1 MSAWVQHCK
10 NYQQQNGCSYKDALK
25 GAKATYQKGGAR
37 KIAPTLVSAEAE
49 PSGASVF
56 NPPEEKLVQ
65 GSDEW
70 QKKKDDNSVQY
81 LEDLVK
87 RIELGEGD
95 YGKKKY
101 QKEYKV
107 GDITKLAKKKK
118 SGEVNKKKTNKNS
131 LDAKIKRQE
140 NKWANLL
147 QSNQGVT
154 ACKPNETEIKAH
166 CRKKKVR

>member
-1 MSAWVQHCK
+1 MSSWIQHCK
-10 NYQQQNGCSYKDALK
+10 NYQQQHSCSYKDALK
-25 GAKATYQKGGAR
+25 GAKATYQRGGAR
-37 KIAPTLVSAEAE
+37 KIAPTLVSASVE

-70 QKKKDDNSVQY
+70 QKKKDENSVQY

-107 GDITKLAKKKK
+107 DNITKLAKSKAKPK
-118 SGEVNKKKTNKNS
+118 AEPKAKPKT
-131 LDAKIKRQE
+131 
-140 NKWANLL
+140 NKWANLFKE
-147 QSNQGVT
+147 NQGIT

>member
-1 MSAWVQHCK
+1 MSSWIQHCK
-10 NYQQQNGCSYKDALK
+10 NYQQQHGCSYKDALK
-25 GAKATYQKGGAR
+25 GAKASYQRGGAR
-37 KIAPTLVSAEAE
+37 KIAPVLVSAEPSE
-49 PSGASVF
+49 PNVF
-56 NPPEEKLVQ
+56 NQPEQ
-65 GSDEW
+65 GSAEW
-70 QKKKDDNSVQY
+70 QKKKDENSVEY

-87 RIELGEGD
+87 RIELGDGD
-95 YGKKKY
+95 YGKQKY

-118 SGEVNKKKTNKNS
+118 FGEVNKKKTNKNS

-154 ACKPNETEIKAH
+154 AFKPNETEVKAH
-166 CRKKKVR
+166 CRRKKK

>member
-1 MSAWVQHCK
+1 MSAWIQHCK
-10 NYQQQNGCSYKDALK
+10 NYQQQNGCSYKDALQR
-25 GAKATYQKGGAR
+25 AKATYQRGGAR
-37 KIAPTLVSAEAE
+37 KIAPTLVSASAE

-70 QKKKDDNSVQY
+70 RKKKDENSVQY

-107 GDITKLAKKKK
+107 DNITKIAKKPKI
-118 SGEVNKKKTNKNS
+118 NKKKTNKNS
-131 LDAKIKRQE
+131 LDAKIKAEE

-147 QSNQGVT
+147 QSNQVVT
-154 ACKPNETEIKAH
+154 ACKPNETEVKAH
-166 CRKKKVR
+166 CRRKKK